1 MQFPETGPA
10 PLEAAQRRRGPV
22 PLLRRRSHRE
32 WALWALGWLLVLALA
47 GDASWRARERIVAQ
61 DMLRLQGQ
69 AQAVELHLTRHL
81 KAINAAL
88 ADASQLLPQ
97 DLAAVPSVPP
107 PLKLLVE
114 AMPGV
119 HGLQIADRDGR
130 VLAASQPELT
140 DRDVSARSYFMT
152 VRDHADP
159 DTLYV
164 SPPLRSVLGNF
175 TTVLSRS
182 LHGADGRFAGV
193 ISASFDVDYF
203 EIVLRA
209 LLYAP
214 DARATIAHGDGPIIV
229 SSPLEDARI
238 GFDLNQ
244 PDSLFRQHMQSGRM
258 HNLLQGRMVGKSEL
272 RMMALRAVEPA
283 ALLLDRPLVVYMS
296 RRADAV
302 LAPWWAKLRTESL
315 LLALTM
321 AVSAVWLRWHQGR
334 RYLQERTERNAA
346 QAERESARRL
356 EFGLRGADLGLWEWN
371 LADDTIAV
379 NAREMEM
386 LGYPPTEAPLRAEFW
401 RSLLHPDDQAEAD
414 QAIAAHLR
422 GETPSYRLEHRFRH
436 REGHWIWVLAHAMV
450 MQRHA
455 RGKPLRVVG
464 THLDISER
472 KRSQLE
478 LERMNA
484 QLAALSLTDGLT
496 GVANRR
502 QFDQTLAL
510 EWARG
515 LRNHQ
520 PLALLML
527 DVDHFKRYNDHLGHP
542 EGDAAL
548 RAVAQVLSACLRTP
562 VEKLMRYG
570 GEEFAV
576 LLVDADA
583 QAGARVAQ
591 RCLDAIAQARL
602 PHPDSPLSP
611 WISISIGVA
620 SLVPHPGHVQEQLVM
635 AADAALYRAKQQ
647 GRARY
652 GLATEEDA
660 LKRPTGMQP
669 LMP

>member
-1 MQFPETGPA
+1 MQVPESGSA
-10 PLEAAQRRRGPV
+10 PLEAAQRRRGPAT
-22 PLLRRRSHRE
+22 LLRRRNLRE
-32 WALWALGWLLVLALA
+32 WALWALVWLLVLALA
-47 GDASWRARERIVAQ
+47 WHASWRARERLIAQ

-69 AQAVELHLTRHL
+69 AQAVEMHLTRHL
-81 KAINAAL
+81 QAIHAAL
-88 ADASQLLPQ
+88 AGARHLLPQ
-97 DLAAVPSVPP
+97 DLAELPSVPA
-107 PLKLLVE
+107 PLKLLVD

-119 HGLQIADRDGR
+119 RGLQIADRDGR
-130 VLAASQPELT
+130 VLAASQAELA
-140 DRDVSARSYFMT
+140 DRDVSARPYFKA
-152 VRDHADP
+152 VRDGADA

-164 SPPLRSVLGNF
+164 SQPFRSVLGNF
-175 TTVLSRS
+175 TTALSRAV
-182 LHGADGRFAGV
+182 HGADGRFAGV
-193 ISASFDVDYF
+193 VSASFDVDYF

-209 LLYAP
+209 LLYAA

-229 SSPLEDARI
+229 SSPLEGAQI
-238 GFDLNQ
+238 GLDLNQ

-258 HNLLQGRMVGKSEL
+258 HNLLQGRLLDQDEL
-272 RMMALRAVEPA
+272 RMVALRAVEPA
-283 ALLLDRPLVVYMS
+283 ALMLDRPLVVQMS
-296 RRADAV
+296 RRTDAV
-302 LAPWWAKLRTESL
+302 LAPWRAELRTEAL

-334 RYLQERTERNAA
+334 RQLQERTERDAA
-346 QAERESARRL
+346 RASRESARRL

-371 LADDTIAV
+371 LAEDTITV

-386 LGYPPTEAPLRAEFW
+386 LGYPPTDEPLRAEFW
-401 RSLLHPDDQAEAD
+401 RGLLHPDDQAEAA

-422 GETPSYRLEHRFRH
+422 NETPSYRLEHRYRH
-436 REGHWIWVLAHAMV
+436 RDGHWVWVLTHAMV
-450 MQRHA
+450 MQRNA

-548 RAVAQVLSACLRTP
+548 RAVAQVLSACLRMP

-576 LLVDADA
+576 LLIDADA
-583 QAGARVAQ
+583 QAGTRVAQ
-591 RCLDAIAQARL
+591 RCLEAIAQARL

-611 WISISIGVA
+611 WISVSIGVA
-620 SLVPHPGHVQEQLVM
+620 SLVPHAGLVPEQLVM
-635 AADAALYRAKQQ
+635 AADAALYRAKQL

-652 GLATEEDA
+652 ELATGEDA

-669 LMP
+669 LTP